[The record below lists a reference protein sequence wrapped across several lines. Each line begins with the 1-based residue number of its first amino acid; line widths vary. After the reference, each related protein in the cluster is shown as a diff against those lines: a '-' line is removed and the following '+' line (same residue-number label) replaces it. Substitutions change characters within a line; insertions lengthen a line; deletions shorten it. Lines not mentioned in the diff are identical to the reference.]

1 MKPTNHIAALDGL
14 RGLAAIIVVLF
25 HLFETFSTGSATQV
39 LNHGY
44 LAVEFFF
51 LLSGYVLCHAYDKRW
66 DTMSF
71 FDFMLRRVK
80 RLHPMIIFGSIVG
93 LSLLFL
99 QNSTLFPI
107 LDGVPLWNI
116 LLAFL
121 LGCLMIPLA
130 PNLDIRGWTEM
141 YPLNSPQWTML
152 YEYLANIVYALILR
166 RTGKRTLFLLAAL
179 AAIFLADLT
188 LNLNILSVYGDRGDQ
203 AYTVI
208 GGWTSTWSDV
218 YIALVRL
225 MYPFLA
231 GMLLSRLQLSI
242 HCSKGPFLA
251 ALLLVAALCC
261 PRIFPSV
268 PWVNGVYELL
278 CVLVVL
284 PLILLLAKAHLVSEC
299 YSIYLVTLGEF
310 SFPLYLVHFPFVYV
324 QISLCESYP
333 ENSILISA
341 GCFIMMLAT
350 AWLFTRVNRHL
361 WKQKVR

>member
-1 MKPTNHIAALDGL
+1 MKSTGHIAALDGL

-25 HLFETFSTGSATQV
+25 HLFETFSKGAATQV

-71 FDFMLRRVK
+71 FGFMRRRVR

-99 QNSTLFPI
+99 QKSTLFPI

-130 PNLDIRGWTEM
+130 PGLDIRGWTEM

-152 YEYLANIVYALILR
+152 YEYLANIVYALLLR
-166 RTGKRTLFLLAAL
+166 KAGKRTLCLLAAL

-208 GGWTSTWSDV
+208 GGWTSAWSDV

-225 MYPFLA
+225 TFPFLA
-231 GMLLSRLQLSI
+231 GMLLSRLQLGI
-242 HCSKGPFLA
+242 HYGKGPIMA
-251 ALLLVAALCC
+251 ALLLVAARCC
-261 PRIFPSV
+261 PRIFPSF
-268 PWVNGVYELL
+268 PWVNGIYELL

-284 PLILLLAKAHLVSEC
+284 PLVLLLAKAHPVSESC
-299 YSIYLVTLGEF
+299 SRLCVALGEF

-324 QISLCESYP
+324 QISLCERYP
-333 ENSILISA
+333 GNGLLISA
-341 GCFIMMLAT
+341 GCFILMLAT
-350 AWLFTRVNRHL
+350 AWLFTRINRRL
-361 WKQKVR
+361 S